1 MHWHPMIIKWCL
13 HLKVLSSAAYH
24 AFQTSRFITLPSERT
39 LPTTLTVTLYS
50 SEDQQHLPHHGCW
63 WRHTILRIYGIF
75 CQKKTPTFKDSP
87 MTGIL
92 SEIRGLE
99 NRKDPTTYS
108 PLYTAVTIVQ

>member
-1 MHWHPMIIKWCL
+1 M
-13 HLKVLSSAAYH
+13 YH
-24 AFQTSRFITLPSERT
+24 DLETTGNREK
-39 LPTTLTVTLYS
+39 PTTLTVTLYS

-108 PLYTAVTIVQ
+108 PLYTAVTSAIIYTPLIS